1 MNPPTP
7 ESAPSR
13 WAAVDVARGGALIG
27 MAVYH
32 LSWDL
37 ANFGLASPSLPFS
50 PAMRLFSHAVACVFL
65 GLVGVSLALAHR
77 GAPHWRAYFIRL
89 AGIAGAA
96 VAVSVATLFAAPD
109 EPILFGILH
118 CIAAATLLAAPFLRA
133 PPWAA
138 GFAGLAALVAP
149 LVFANPAFNAPAL
162 VWLGLGTEDPSTLDW
177 RPLLPWA
184 GVTLIGL
191 ALARFA
197 TPRIAGSRFARWRPG
212 APGRG
217 FAFAGRH
224 SLAIYLVHQP
234 ILFALLYAATQ
245 WTGVASRLD
254 RERYLATC
262 RPACV
267 EAGGEIEPC
276 ARACECVA
284 AKAEAQ
290 GLASALTSRAAAAS
304 ERARITGIVGACGAE
319 AR

>member
-1 MNPPTP
+1 MTARVF
-7 ESAPSR
+7 EAPRGR
-13 WAAVDVARGGALIG
+13 WAAIDIARGCALAG

-37 ANFGLASPSLPFS
+37 ANFGLAASSLPFS
-50 PAMRLFSHAVACVFL
+50 PAMRLFSHAVASVFL
-65 GLVGVSLALAHR
+65 GLAGVSLALAHR
-77 GAPHWRAYFIRL
+77 EGPRWRAYFVRL
-89 AGIAGAA
+89 ARVAGAA
-96 VAVSVATLFAAPD
+96 AAVSLATWFAAPD

-118 CIAAATLLAAPFLRA
+118 CIVAATLLAAPFLRA
-133 PPWAA
+133 PAWT
-138 GFAGLAALVAP
+138 AGLAGVAALAAP

-162 VWLGLGTEDPSTLDW
+162 VWLGLGTVDPSTLDW

-191 ALARFA
+191 GLARFSA
-197 TPRIAGSRFARWRPG
+197 PRLAGAPLARWRPG
-212 APGRG
+212 VAGRG

-234 ILFALLYAATQ
+234 VLFALFYAATQ
-245 WTGVASRLD
+245 WTGVAVRLD

-267 EAGGEIEPC
+267 EAGGEIEAC
-276 ARACECVA
+276 AKACECVA
-284 AKAEAQ
+284 GKAATA
-290 GLASALTSRAAAAS
+290 GLASALTSRAVGDPD
-304 ERARITGIVGACGAE
+304 RARITGIVGACGAE